1 MQIIIPMV
9 GESVRFKKA
18 GFKIPKFLLK
28 INNKRVI
35 EHIIDLFPK
44 EKNFIFICNKKH
56 LSDKKLRLTS
66 ILKKKCPHG
75 KIFSVNSHKLGP
87 VFSILKVINIINN
100 KEPIIINYCDLNCYW
115 NYKNF
120 KKKMR
125 NKKYDGCIIV
135 YKGFHPSTIYNHNY
149 AYIKEKNDKVNDIK
163 EKESF
168 TKNPVDEYTSSGT
181 YYFKNKEILNYYIN
195 KTIENKL
202 HVKGE
207 YYISM
212 IYKPMIESLK
222 KVGFYKI
229 NFYTQWGTPE
239 DFNEYKCWSNKFEN
253 ILKLKKKKKK
263 INGILLIPAAGKGKR
278 FISEGYKT
286 HKPLLKISGKPML
299 VQSILT
305 HPKHQTTK
313 VIITKENKSY
323 KILKKSINKYFPK
336 SKIVILNKST
346 KGQAITCLEG
356 LKNEDMEL
364 PLTIG
369 SCDVGLIYQNK
380 KFFKL
385 FNDKKI
391 DVIVWA
397 VKNHYEAIRNPN
409 QFSWIKTNNKDN
421 INNVSVKKPIKDTKN
436 DPIVLG
442 TFTFKKTKYFV
453 RSIQRTIQRK
463 ALINK
468 EFYVDTSINDAIKLG
483 YNCKIFLVDSY
494 LPWGNPND
502 LKTFKYWQ
510 EYFHLWKNHPYK
522 IKKTI

>member
-1 MQIIIPMV
+1 MRI
-9 GESVRFKKA
+9 SKK
-18 GFKIPKFLLK
+18 
-28 INNKRVI
+28 
-35 EHIIDLFPK
+35 
-44 EKNFIFICNKKH
+44 
-56 LSDKKLRLTS
+56 
-66 ILKKKCPHG
+66 
-75 KIFSVNSHKLGP
+75 
-87 VFSILKVINIINN
+87 
-100 KEPIIINYCDLNCYW
+100 
-115 NYKNF
+115 
-120 KKKMR
+120 
-125 NKKYDGCIIV
+125 
-135 YKGFHPSTIYNHNY
+135 
-149 AYIKEKNDKVNDIK
+149 KNDKVNDIK

-168 TKNPVDEYTSSGT
+168 TKNPVGEYTSSGT

-278 FISEGYKT
+278 FISEDYKT
-286 HKPLLKISGKPML
+286 HKPLLKISGKPMI

-336 SKIVILNKST
+336 SKIVTLNKST

-385 FNDKKI
+385 FNDKL
-391 DVIVWA
+391 
-397 VKNHYEAIRNPN
+397 
-409 QFSWIKTNNKDN
+409 F
-421 INNVSVKKPIKDTKN
+421 
-436 DPIVLG
+436 
-442 TFTFKKTKYFV
+442 
-453 RSIQRTIQRK
+453 
-463 ALINK
+463 
-468 EFYVDTSINDAIKLG
+468 
-483 YNCKIFLVDSY
+483 
-494 LPWGNPND
+494 
-502 LKTFKYWQ
+502 
-510 EYFHLWKNHPYK
+510 
-522 IKKTI
+522 